1 VFCAALVAVPVAD
14 LLVLGVIVLVE
25 DVEVAKVVGVVGA
38 GLFTAGLLGLD
49 ELDEFDVSAVVDES
63 LLVAETPSVVR
74 VNSL

>member
-1 VFCAALVAVPVAD
+1 LVAVPVAD

>member
-1 VFCAALVAVPVAD
+1 VFCAALVAVPVAE

-25 DVEVAKVVGVVGA
+25 DVEVANVVGVVGA
-38 GLFTAGLLGLD
+38 GLFTAGLLGLE
-49 ELDEFDVSAVVDES
+49 ELDVSVAAEES